1 MITILSSTHFLC
13 VFCFLYRPVK
23 GDKRTK
29 SRDGSSSGRSVAK
42 PRKADSTRL
51 VYPELLGILEG
62 GFVLPLATFNM
73 CTTKLYQASFS
84 QVNQTFQAT
93 SCRDI
98 RVVYTQFSRH
108 LFSIFFLRKVF

>member
-1 MITILSSTHFLC
+1 MITVLSSIHFLH

-51 VYPELLGILEG
+51 VYPELLGILGG
-62 GFVLPLATFNM
+62 GFVLPPATFNT
-73 CTTKLYQASFS
+73 CVLLNSIKLVLVKLIKHFRL
-84 QVNQTFQAT
+84 QVVE
-93 SCRDI
+93 I
-98 RVVYTQFSRH
+98 
-108 LFSIFFLRKVF
+108 